1 LKKGLI
7 YNAEGDI
14 LRAYADCV
22 HCYLKQAVSCMNL
35 AGIDEDM
42 QHEVLYK
49 LMDEIKNYN
58 REKTPA
64 ENSTLALLKTYELI
78 GNYDPYKAVKRK
90 SNDLALELYP
100 QLRQMMDA
108 AEDKL
113 DCALKIAVAGN
124 VIDLGI
130 NRDFDISE
138 ALRHSMEIGFSINH
152 LEKFREK
159 ITAAKRVM
167 IIGDNSGE
175 IVFDKILAGHLKE
188 LGKDVVY
195 VVKEKPILNDETLD
209 DAIYTGMD
217 KIARVIANGSGYL
230 GTCLHTV
237 SKQFFDEFCRSDVVL
252 AKGQANYESL
262 EKEKISEGKV
272 FFLLRA
278 KCGLV
283 AENIGVKLL
292 DMVFLSR

>member
-1 LKKGLI
+1 
-7 YNAEGDI
+7 
-14 LRAYADCV
+14 
-22 HCYLKQAVSCMNL
+22 MNL
-35 AGIDEDM
+35 TEIDEDM
-42 QHEVLYK
+42 QHEVLFK
-49 LMDEIKNYN
+49 LMDEIKNYS

-64 ENSTLALLKTYELI
+64 ENSTLVLLTTYELI
-78 GNYDPYKAVKRK
+78 DNYDPYKAIKRK
-90 SNDLALELYP
+90 SNDLALNLYP
-100 QLRQMMDA
+100 KLQKMMDES
-108 AEDKL
+108 EDKL
-113 DCALKIAVAGN
+113 DCALRIAVAGN

-152 LEKFREK
+152 LKKFKDK
-159 ITAAKRVM
+159 INTAKKIM

-175 IVFDKILAGHLKE
+175 IVFDKILTEHLKA

-195 VVKEKPILNDETLD
+195 VVKEKPILNDATME

-217 KIARVIANGSGYL
+217 KVSRVITNGSGYL
-230 GTCLHTV
+230 GTCIQTV
-237 SKQFFDEFCRSDVVL
+237 SKQFLKEFHESDVVL

-262 EKEKISEGKV
+262 ENEDISKGKV

-278 KCGLV
+278 KCDIV
-283 AENIGVKLL
+283 AESVGVKLL

>member
-1 LKKGLI
+1 MKV
-7 YNAEGDI
+7 N
-14 LRAYADCV
+14 ADCV

-35 AGIDEDM
+35 TKIDEDM
-42 QHEVLYK
+42 QHEVLFK
-49 LMDEIKNYN
+49 LMDEIKNYS

-64 ENSTLALLKTYELI
+64 ENSTLVLLKTYELI
-78 GNYDPYKAVKRK
+78 DNYDPYKAIKRK
-90 SNDLALELYP
+90 SNDLALNLYP
-100 QLRQMMDA
+100 KLQKMMDES
-108 AEDKL
+108 EDKL
-113 DCALKIAVAGN
+113 DCALRIAVAGN

-152 LEKFREK
+152 LKKFKDK
-159 ITAAKRVM
+159 INTAKKIM

-175 IVFDKILAGHLKE
+175 IVFDKILTEHLKA

-195 VVKEKPILNDETLD
+195 VVKEKPILNDATME

-217 KIARVIANGSGYL
+217 KVSRVITNGSGYL
-230 GTCLHTV
+230 GTCIQTV
-237 SKQFFDEFCRSDVVL
+237 SKQFLKEFHESDVVL

-262 EKEKISEGKV
+262 ENEDISKGKV

-278 KCGLV
+278 KCDIV
-283 AENIGVKLL
+283 AESVGVKLL

>member
-1 LKKGLI
+1 
-7 YNAEGDI
+7 
-14 LRAYADCV
+14 
-22 HCYLKQAVSCMNL
+22 MNH
-35 AGIDEDM
+35 AGIDEDK

-49 LMDEIKNYN
+49 LMDDIKNYS

-64 ENSTLALLKTYELI
+64 ENSTLALLETYELI
-78 GNYDPYKAVKRK
+78 GNYDPYKDAKRQ

-100 QLRQMMDA
+100 KLQQIMDTS
-108 AEDKL
+108 EDKL

-138 ALRHSMEIGFSINH
+138 ALRHSMEIGFTINH
-152 LEKFREK
+152 YEEFKNKVAAADK
-159 ITAAKRVM
+159 IM

-175 IVFDKILAGHLKE
+175 IVFDKVLVNYLKT

-195 VVKEKPILNDETLD
+195 VVKESPILNDATME
-209 DAIYTGMD
+209 DAVYTGID
-217 KIARVIANGSGYL
+217 KISRVITTGSGYL
-230 GTCLHTV
+230 GTCLQTV
-237 SKQFFDEFCRSDVVL
+237 SKKFLKEFHESDVIL

-262 EKEKISEGKV
+262 EDEDISKGKV

-278 KCGLV
+278 KCDRV
-283 AENIGVKLL
+283 AESLGVKLL
-292 DMVFLSR
+292 DMVLLSV